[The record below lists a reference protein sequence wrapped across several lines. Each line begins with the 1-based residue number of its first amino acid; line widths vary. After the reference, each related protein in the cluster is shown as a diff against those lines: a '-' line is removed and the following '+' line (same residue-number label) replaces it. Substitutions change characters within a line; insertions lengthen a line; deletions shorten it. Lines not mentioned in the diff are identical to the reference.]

1 MSDHELPEIISGEWE
16 KPLGPPFTV
25 TLKSNPSTETDK
37 LSSPLF
43 DERHVSSVLCNE
55 NAFWPKGVWS
65 QTSPIPSSSESSWSG
80 LAVSGQ
86 LSSTFKTP
94 SLSISSDRICNS
106 NPVSLV
112 WLLLV
117 AFTTTW

>member
-1 MSDHELPEIISGEWE
+1 MCV
-16 KPLGPPFTV
+16 KPFGPPV
-25 TLKSNPSTETDK
+25 TETINLGSSIDKLK

-43 DERHVSSVLCNE
+43 DDLHVSSVLWRE
-55 NAFWPKGVWS
+55 NVLWPNGVWS

-86 LSSTFKTP
+86 LSSTFKIP